1 MKMSKQNEYLYLK
14 GETELSP
21 KPLIRKQELFKLQ

>member
-1 MKMSKQNEYLYLK
+1 MKVSTQNEYLYLK
-14 GETELSP
+14 VETEFSP